1 MNRTLVAGASL
12 ALLALP
18 AGATAKP
25 SDTDRTNAAQE
36 CRAERGSSAATREAF
51 SLKYGTNKNRKN
63 AFGKCVSRASVDE
76 EQENEAAKTNASKEC
91 KAERSA
97 DALAFAMKYGTNK
110 NGKNAF
116 GKCVSGKAKEKKA
129 KADEEDAEKAEK
141 RKNAAKLCAAERTQT
156 GREAFAIKYGT
167 NKKKSNAFGKCVSRT
182 AKAQN
187 DAA

>member
-36 CRAERGSSAATREAF
+36 CGAERGTSAATQEAF
-51 SLKYGTNKNRKN
+51 RVKYGTNKNKKN
-63 AFGKCVSRASVDE
+63 AFGKCVSRASKDE
-76 EQENEAAKTNASKEC
+76 EQENESAKTNASKEC
-91 KAERSA
+91 KTERDA
-97 DALAFAMKYGTNK
+97 DAAAFAAKYATNK
-110 NGKNAF
+110 NKKNAF
-116 GKCVSGKAKEKKA
+116 GKCVSAKAGEKKA
-129 KADEEDAEKAEK
+129 KADDEDAEEAEK
-141 RKNAAKLCAAERTQT
+141 RKNAAKLCAAERAQS
-156 GREAFAIKYGT
+156 GSEAFAMKYAT

-187 DAA
+187 EA